1 MRTLAWL
8 VCFLCIA
15 GNAWAGPSP
24 SGVMGNI
31 NTPSADVLRVGQFG
45 AGVYAI
51 DGGVLSM
58 AAIAPISG
66 LELGVASMP
75 AWNGQAAATRL
86 DVKTTLL
93 SEAILLPGI
102 VLGVEDVT
110 DERERSPYLAI
121 SKTGPWGFRLHVGA
135 GAGRFNGPF
144 ATLEKTFRP
153 SHHPRTR
160 QFAPTTLLMEYDGSD
175 MNYGLRVEVGK
186 GVKFEGGRQ
195 HDRWYAGLSVLQ

>member
-8 VCFLCIA
+8 FCFLCIT

-58 AAIAPISG
+58 AAIAPMPG
-66 LELGVASMP
+66 LELGVAGLP

-93 SEAILLPGI
+93 SEAI
-102 VLGVEDVT
+102 
-110 DERERSPYLAI
+110 
-121 SKTGPWGFRLHVGA
+121 
-135 GAGRFNGPF
+135 
-144 ATLEKTFRP
+144 
-153 SHHPRTR
+153 
-160 QFAPTTLLMEYDGSD
+160 
-175 MNYGLRVEVGK
+175 
-186 GVKFEGGRQ
+186 
-195 HDRWYAGLSVLQ
+195 